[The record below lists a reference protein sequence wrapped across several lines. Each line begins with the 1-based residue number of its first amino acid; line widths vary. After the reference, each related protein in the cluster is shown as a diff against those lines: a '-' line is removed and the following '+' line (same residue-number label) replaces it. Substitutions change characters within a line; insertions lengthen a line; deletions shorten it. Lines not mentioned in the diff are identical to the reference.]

1 MALTLGICG
10 LPKSGKTTLFNALTH
25 SQAQTSAYG
34 VAADEPNVAMVKV
47 PDDRLAVLAEMFKPR
62 KLTPADVQYVDVA
75 GLSGGEDPSAARTEG
90 LSRKFLGAVAA
101 NDALLIVVR
110 AFENANLPHPA
121 GSVDPLRDLDAVT
134 LELIF
139 SDLGIIERRLT
150 RIKAEIGKMRP
161 AEREV
166 QEHELALLTRIQ
178 PELEQNRPIRTLDL
192 SEEEQKLVKNYQFL
206 SNKPWLIV
214 FNLGETNLDAGDE
227 LAAAARQAWPDAG
240 TAAVAACAQLEMEVA
255 QLPPEDA
262 AEFRESLGL
271 GPSPLGTVITL
282 SYDLLG
288 LISFLTAGQDEV
300 RAWTI
305 RRGTNAQQAAGVI
318 HSDLERGF
326 IRAEVVAYTDLI
338 AAGSMAEA
346 KKRGTVRMEGKT
358 YIVKDGDILH
368 ILFNV

>member
-34 VAADEPNVAMVKV
+34 AAADEPNVAMVKV
-47 PDDRLAVLAEMFKPR
+47 PDARLAVLAGMFKPR

-75 GLSGGEDPSAARTEG
+75 GLAPGDDPSIARTQG

-110 AFENANLPHPA
+110 AFESAALPHPA
-121 GSVDPLRDLDAVT
+121 GSVDPLRDLEAVT
-134 LELIF
+134 LEMIF
-139 SDLGIIERRLT
+139 SDLGIIERRKE
-150 RIKAEIGKMRP
+150 RIKAEANKMRP
-161 AEREV
+161 PEREL
-166 QEHELALLTRIQ
+166 QERELALLDRLQ
-178 PELEQNRPIRTLDL
+178 PELEQNRPIRAVEMNED
-192 SEEEQKLVKNYQFL
+192 EQKLIRNYQFL
-206 SNKPWLIV
+206 SNKPWLIL
-214 FNLGETNLDAGDE
+214 FNLGEENLDAGEE
-227 LAAAARQAWPDAG
+227 LAKAAKQAWPDAE
-240 TAAVAACAQLEMEVA
+240 AMAACAQLEMEIA
-255 QLPPEDA
+255 QLPPDDA

-271 GPSPLGTVITL
+271 GPSPLGTVITR

-288 LISFLTAGQDEV
+288 LLSFLTAGQDEV

-305 RRGTNAQQAAGVI
+305 RQGTPAQQAAGTI

-326 IRAEVVAYTDLI
+326 IRAEVVSYDDLV
-338 AAGSMAEA
+338 AAGGMTEA

-358 YIVKDGDILH
+358 YPVKDGDILH

>member
-1 MALTLGICG
+1 
-10 LPKSGKTTLFNALTH
+10 TTLFNALTH

-34 VAADEPNVAMVKV
+34 SAGDEPNVAMVKV
-47 PDDRLAVLAEMFKPR
+47 PDGRLDVLAAMFKPR

-75 GLSGGEDPSAARTEG
+75 GLAPGDDPAAARTQG

-110 AFENANLPHPA
+110 AFESASLLHPA
-121 GSVDPLRDLDAVT
+121 GTVDPGRDLETVA

-139 SDLGIIERRLT
+139 SDLGIIERRMA
-150 RIKAEIGKMRP
+150 RIKAEFNKMRP
-161 AEREV
+161 AEREL
-166 QEHELALLTRIQ
+166 QERELALLERIQ
-178 PELEQNRPIRTLDL
+178 PELEQNRPIRALAL
-192 SEEEQKLVKNYQFL
+192 SDDEQKLVKNYQFL

-214 FNLGETNLDAGDE
+214 VNLGESNLDAGPA
-227 LAAAARQAWPDAG
+227 LVAAVQRAWPDPGA
-240 TAAVAACAQLEMEVA
+240 AAVAACAQLEMEVA
-255 QLPPEDA
+255 QLPDADA

-271 GPSPLGTVITL
+271 GPSPLGTVITR

-288 LISFLTAGQDEV
+288 LISFLTAGEDEV

-305 RRGTNAQQAAGVI
+305 RRGTPAQQAAGAI

-326 IRAEVVAYTDLI
+326 IRAEVVTYDDLI

-358 YIVKDGDILH
+358 YPVKDGDILH

>member
-1 MALTLGICG
+1 AG
-10 LPKSGKTTLFNALTH
+10 
-25 SQAQTSAYG
+25 
-34 VAADEPNVAMVKV
+34 
-47 PDDRLAVLAEMFKPR
+47 MFKPR

-75 GLSGGEDPSAARTEG
+75 GMAAGDDPEVARTQG

-121 GSVDPLRDLDAVT
+121 GSVDPIRDLEAVT
-134 LELIF
+134 LEMIF

-161 AEREV
+161 AEREL
-166 QEHELALLTRIQ
+166 QERELALLTRIQ
-178 PELEQNRPIRTLDL
+178 PELEQNRPIRVMDLD
-192 SEEEQKLVKNYQFL
+192 EEEQRLVKNYQFL

-214 FNLGETNLDAGDE
+214 FNLGESNLDGGDD
-227 LAAAARQAWPDAG
+227 LVAAARKAWTDAG
-240 TAAVAACAQLEMEVA
+240 ADALAACAQLEMEIA
-255 QLPPEDA
+255 QLPPDDA
-262 AEFRESLGL
+262 AEFRESMGL
-271 GPSPLGTVITL
+271 GPSPLGLVITR

-288 LISFLTAGQDEV
+288 LLSFLTAGEDEV

-305 RRGTNAQQAAGVI
+305 RRGTAAQQAAGTI

-326 IRAEVVAYTDLI
+326 IRAEVIAYDDLVAART
-338 AAGSMAEA
+338 MAEA

-358 YIVKDGDILH
+358 YPVKDGDILH

>member
-10 LPKSGKTTLFNALTH
+10 LPKSGKTTLFNALTN

-34 VAADEPNVAMVKV
+34 SASDEPNVAMVKV
-47 PDDRLAVLAEMFKPR
+47 PDERLTVLAGMFKPR

-75 GLSGGEDPSAARTEG
+75 GLAGGDDPSMARTEG

-101 NDALLIVVR
+101 NDALLIVIR

-121 GSVDPLRDLDAVT
+121 GSVDPLRDLESVT
-134 LELIF
+134 LEFLF
-139 SDLGIIERRLT
+139 SDLGIIERRIT
-150 RIKAEIGKMRP
+150 RIKSEIGKMRP

-166 QEHELALLTRIQ
+166 QER
-178 PELEQNRPIRTLDL
+178 ELELLQRLQPDLEANRPIRTLTL
-192 SEEEQKLVKNYQFL
+192 SDEEQKIVKNYQFL
-206 SNKPWLIV
+206 TNKPWLIV
-214 FNLGETNLDAGDE
+214 FNLGETNLDAGDA
-227 LAAAARQAWPDAG
+227 LVAAAKAAWPDAG
-240 TAAVAACAQLEMEVA
+240 ADAVAACAQLEMEVA
-255 QLPPEDA
+255 QLPPAEA

-271 GPSPLGTVITL
+271 GPSPLGTVITR

-288 LISFLTAGQDEV
+288 LISFLTAGEDEV

-305 RRGTNAQQAAGVI
+305 RRGTAAQQAAGAI

-326 IRAEVVAYTDLI
+326 IRAEVVAYPDLV
-338 AAGSMAEA
+338 AAGGMTEA

-358 YIVKDGDILH
+358 YVVKDGDVMN

>member
-10 LPKSGKTTLFNALTH
+10 LPKSGKTTLFNALTN

-34 VAADEPNVAMVKV
+34 ASDAPNMATVKV
-47 PDDRLAVLAEMFKPR
+47 PDDRLDVLARMYKPR

-75 GLSGGEDPSAARTEG
+75 GLAPGADPTAARSQG
-90 LSRKFLGAVAA
+90 LSRQFLSAVAA
-101 NDALLIVVR
+101 NDALVIVVR
-110 AFENANLPHPA
+110 AFENAKLPHPSGA
-121 GSVDPLRDLDAVT
+121 VDPLRDLDAVT

-139 SDLGIIERRLT
+139 SDLGIIEKRIP
-150 RIKAEIGKMRP
+150 RIKGDLGKMRP

-166 QEHELALLTRIQ
+166 QERELEVLQRIL
-178 PELEQNRPIRTLDL
+178 PELEANRPIRALDL
-192 SEEEQKLVKNYQFL
+192 SEDDQKLIKNYGFL

-214 FNLGETNLDAGDE
+214 FNLGESNLDGGDTLVDAAKAIWSDLGSDA
-227 LAAAARQAWPDAG
+227 LAI
-240 TAAVAACAQLEMEVA
+240 CAQLEMEVA
-255 QLPPEDA
+255 QLPPAEA
-262 AEFRESLGL
+262 AEFRESLGM
-271 GPSPLGTVITL
+271 GPSPLGAVITR

-288 LISFLTAGQDEV
+288 LISFLTAGDDEV

-305 RRGTNAQQAAGVI
+305 RRGTPAQQAAGVI

-326 IRAEVVAYTDLI
+326 IRAEVVAFNDLI
-338 AAGSMAEA
+338 AAGAMVEA

-358 YIVKDGDILH
+358 YLVRDGDIVN

>member
-10 LPKSGKTTLFNALTH
+10 LPKSGKTTLFNALTGA
-25 SQAQTSAYG
+25 QAQTSAYG
-34 VAADEPNVAMVKV
+34 SASDEPNVAVVKV
-47 PDDRLAVLAEMFKPR
+47 PDDRLGVLAEMFKPR
-62 KLTPADVQYVDVA
+62 KVTPADVQYVDVA
-75 GLSGGEDPSAARTEG
+75 GLTGGDDPSAARTEG
-90 LSRKFLGAVAA
+90 LSRKFLGAIAA
-101 NDALLIVVR
+101 NEALLIVVR
-110 AFENANLPHPA
+110 AFENAGLPHPA

-139 SDLGIIERRLT
+139 SDLGIIERRIA
-150 RIKAEIGKMRP
+150 RIKAEIGKTRV
-161 AEREV
+161 AEREA
-166 QEHELALLTRIQ
+166 QERELALLARLQ
-178 PELEQNRPIRTLDL
+178 PELEANHPIRTLEM
-192 SEEEQKLVKNYQFL
+192 SEDEQKVIKNYQFL

-214 FNLGETNLDAGDE
+214 FNLGESNLDAGDT
-227 LAAAARQAWPDAG
+227 LIAAAKAAWPDAG
-240 TAAVAACAQLEMEVA
+240 AAAVAACAQLEMEVA
-255 QLPPEDA
+255 QLPTEDA

-305 RRGTNAQQAAGVI
+305 RRGTNAQLAAGAI

-326 IRAEVVAYTDLI
+326 IRAEVVAYDDLI
-338 AAGSMAEA
+338 ASGSMAEA
-346 KKRGTVRMEGKT
+346 KKRGQVRMEGKT
-358 YIVKDGDILH
+358 YPVKDGDILH

>member
-34 VAADEPNVAMVKV
+34 AAGDEPNVAMVKV
-47 PDDRLAVLAEMFKPR
+47 PDERLDVLAAMFKPR

-75 GLSGGEDPSAARTEG
+75 GLAAGDDPTAARTQG

-110 AFENANLPHPA
+110 AFESAALPHPA
-121 GSVDPLRDLDAVT
+121 GSVDPLRDLEAVT

-139 SDLGIIERRLT
+139 SDLGIIERRT
-150 RIKAEIGKMRP
+150 ERIKADFNKMRP
-161 AEREV
+161 AEREA
-166 QEHELALLTRIQ
+166 QERELALLNRLQ
-178 PELEQNRPIRTLDL
+178 PELEKNRPIRALDL
-192 SEEEQKLVKNYQFL
+192 DDDEQKLIRNYQFL

-214 FNLGETNLDAGDE
+214 FNLGESNLDAGPD
-227 LAAAARQAWPDAG
+227 LIAAARQAWPDAG
-240 TAAVAACAQLEMEVA
+240 ADSLAACAQLEMEVA
-255 QLPPEDA
+255 QLPAEDA
-262 AEFRESLGL
+262 VEFRESLGL
-271 GPSPLGTVITL
+271 GPSPLGAVITR

-288 LISFLTAGQDEV
+288 LISFLTAGEDEV

-305 RRGTNAQQAAGVI
+305 RRGTHAQQAAGAI

-358 YIVKDGDILH
+358 YPVKDGDILH